1 MVNFIIFRTRF
12 LSTLKLPITKFNP
25 LWTWMLQSDSV
36 NDLKDGGKD
45 NGDHEKWTRQVNLFP
60 LTFFSLFSRRII
72 LSHRFILG

>member
-1 MVNFIIFRTRF
+1 
-12 LSTLKLPITKFNP
+12 
-25 LWTWMLQSDSV
+25 MLQSDSV